1 MNYGQ
6 AGLKDYTNL
15 MGINYVRPP
24 LLKFNKIKETK
35 NYTEYEIKTYK
46 NSLTESE
53 SEKDTDRV
61 FTNDIDSLIYCNESL
76 TIQMPKKSFMKHNGK
91 SKFAYAFGMFPN
103 PKNGKASYLDGC
115 ILGALGL
122 KRQGTNADV
131 ICFITPD
138 ISKSDK
144 EKLEVVFDKVIYVPY
159 ISPYKM
165 KGDGSLK
172 TIKMDPD
179 IFKNCP
185 NYTKEH
191 PYSHVFFKLH
201 IFNPKLFPYEKVC
214 FVDSDLVPMNY
225 YDSLFM

>member
-1 MNYGQ
+1 MSKS
-6 AGLKDYTNL
+6 LR
-15 MGINYVRPP
+15 GINNVRPP
-24 LLKFNKIKETK
+24 LLKFKKTKETS
-35 NYTEYEIKTYK
+35 NYIEYEIKTFK
-46 NSLTESE
+46 DAKEESE
-53 SEKDTDRV
+53 GKEELDRV
-61 FTNDIDSLIYCNESL
+61 FTNDIDSLIFCNETI
-76 TIQMPKKSFMKHNGK
+76 TIQVPKYNFMKENKK

-103 PKNGKASYLDGC
+103 PKDGKAAYLDGC

-122 KRQGTNADV
+122 KRQKTLADV
-131 ICFITPD
+131 ICFITHD
-138 ISKSDK
+138 ISQSDK

-201 IFNPKLFPYEKVC
+201 IFLY
-214 FVDSDLVPMNY
+214 
-225 YDSLFM
+225 

>member
-1 MNYGQ
+1 MKKN
-6 AGLKDYTNL
+6 GL
-15 MGINYVRPP
+15 
-24 LLKFNKIKETK
+24 
-35 NYTEYEIKTYK
+35 
-46 NSLTESE
+46 
-53 SEKDTDRV
+53 
-61 FTNDIDSLIYCNESL
+61 
-76 TIQMPKKSFMKHNGK
+76 PKY
-91 SKFAYAFGMFPN
+91 AYAFGMFPN
-103 PKNGKASYLDGC
+103 PKNGKAAYLDGC

-138 ISKSDK
+138 ISKDAK
-144 EKLEVVFDKVIYVPY
+144 KKLEVVFDKVMYVPY

-165 KGDGSLK
+165 KGKGDLE
-172 TIKMDPD
+172 TIMMDPD

-214 FVDSDLVPMNY
+214 FVDSDLVPMIHY
-225 YDSLFM
+225 LC